1 MSGQMLMSEDFDPF
15 PKEFRTGLSMIEQT
29 FDRLNTLV
37 ANTTTRTEHDLQEDV
52 TEIEKFIDQSRRQ
65 ARAAQKELNRLVDEE
80 RFETSEKVADWKTRR
95 LTSKLHARADRSERC
110 AVTAIEIAVLA
121 MDEAERAV
129 LRALLTRK
137 ETISIQVQQLINC

>member
-1 MSGQMLMSEDFDPF
+1 MSEDVDPF
-15 PKEFRTGLSMIEQT
+15 PKEFRVGLSMIEQT
-29 FDRLNTLV
+29 FDRLNTLI
-37 ANTTTRTEHDLQEDV
+37 ANTTEHDLQEDV

-65 ARAAQKELNRLVDEE
+65 ARAAQKELNRLMDEE
-80 RFETSEKVADWKTRR
+80 GFETSEKIADWRARR

-137 ETISIQVQQLINC
+137 EAISIQVQQLINC